1 VSQHWPK
8 VRKWQGVGSMI
19 ESLLGLLQQGPPS
32 SETTLDRQTR
42 NRLRYESL
50 LGDDSPK
57 GASLQSQEDI
67 ARSLR
72 LLGDSNIA
80 PRPKEKP
87 SEEKPNLL
95 TRIKFV
101 ENELLK
107 NYSPEVAAGIMG
119 NIDVESGFDPNKKQ
133 ILNDG
138 TIGKGRGL
146 FQMEIGGPMFTA
158 YQQYIKNNNM
168 PNTGGS
174 QINFVMQALKDD
186 SVYDI
191 GSGNRKKLQAAFKTG
206 NVDLITKEFS
216 KRFLRPG
223 KPHLNRRLKSARKF
237 SQQIR

>member
-1 VSQHWPK
+1 
-8 VRKWQGVGSMI
+8 M
-19 ESLLGLLQQGPPS
+19 
-32 SETTLDRQTR
+32 
-42 NRLRYESL
+42 
-50 LGDDSPK
+50 
-57 GASLQSQEDI
+57 
-67 ARSLR
+67 
-72 LLGDSNIA
+72 
-80 PRPKEKP
+80 
-87 SEEKPNLL
+87 
-95 TRIKFV
+95 
-101 ENELLK
+101 LK
-107 NYSPEVAAGIMG
+107 NYSPEVAAAIMG

-138 TIGKGRGL
+138 TIGRGRGL

-206 NVDLITKEFS
+206 NVDLIKREFS

-223 KPHLNRRLKSARKF
+223 KPHLNRRLKSSRKF